1 MSYFKYEIKVAWVD
15 TFGTTGGS
23 IGTDKE
29 FLYDVVIALVYLV
42 VGSVLD
48 YSISF
53 IDFLVSV
60 GLGGNVRGPLIS
72 VLDFKLPTETIDF
85 LSGIVNTVF
94 NDSTLLGVG
103 LEKNSG

>member
-1 MSYFKYEIKVAWVD
+1 MFYLKYEIKVAWVD

-23 IGTDKE
+23 IEKDKE

-48 YSISF
+48 YSISL

-60 GLGGNVRGPLIS
+60 GLGGNVRGPQIS
-72 VLDFKLPTETIDF
+72 VLDFKLTTEIIVF

>member
-1 MSYFKYEIKVAWVD
+1 
-15 TFGTTGGS
+15 
-23 IGTDKE
+23 
-29 FLYDVVIALVYLV
+29 L
-42 VGSVLD
+42 
-48 YSISF
+48 

-60 GLGGNVRGPLIS
+60 GLGGNVRGPQIS
-72 VLDFKLPTETIDF
+72 VLDFKLTTEIIVF